1 MSTSSVVAADR
12 ASTDWDELARRLGHS
27 IGADV
32 VTRRAL
38 DRHAI
43 AHDAS
48 HYLLTPEVVV
58 RPTSADQ
65 VAAVMRACDAAAAP
79 VVFRSGGTSLSGQ
92 AVSDAVMV
100 DTRRHFQ
107 GVDVLGQGEKVRVL
121 PGSTVRQV
129 NARLAPYGRKL
140 GPDPASESACT
151 LGGVIAN
158 NSSGMQ
164 CGTRFNTYSTLQSM
178 VVILPT
184 GTRVD
189 TSDPGASEGLRA
201 AEPELWE
208 GLARLHRRVRDDAES
223 VAIIQRLFAMKNTM
237 GYGINSFVDY
247 SDPVDLL
254 SHLMIG
260 SEGTLGFVAEA
271 VFETLPIPPH
281 VATGLLVF
289 DDIATATAT
298 VPELVAT
305 GTATAELLDA
315 ASLRVSQ
322 DDPQCPEQIRDL
334 QVRDHAAILIE
345 YQGMAADDLRE
356 LTETAMPQLRSLP
369 VQPFELT
376 EESSKRSALWRARKG
391 LYSAVAGARPK
402 GTNALLED
410 VSVPVDLLG
419 QTCVSL
425 TSLFEEH
432 DYDGSVIFGHA
443 KDGNVHFLLN
453 ERFGDQASLRR
464 YEAFTEDMVDLVL
477 GNGGSLKAEHG
488 TGRIMAPFVR
498 RQYGDEL
505 YGVMHELKGLIDPR
519 GLLNPGTV
527 LSDDPTSYL
536 RDLKPSYEVE
546 PEVDRCVE
554 CGYCEPVCPSRDLTL
569 TPRQRIVL
577 RREMQAARA
586 RGEDALAEELE
597 RDYVYAGEQ
606 TCAVDG
612 MCATACPVLINTGDL
627 VRRLR
632 RQSATRPAEL
642 AWAAMAHGWGGA
654 TRVGSTGLSAAKIL
668 PSGIPVA
675 ATSMARRVLG
685 PQAVPLYDG
694 ALPRGGRARP
704 SLTCDDAQ
712 AVLFSVCIGSM
723 FGAEDGGGGAG
734 AALVELCARAGV
746 SLRTP
751 VGLGGL
757 CCGTPWKS
765 KGFVQGY
772 DVMAAKVVPAL
783 REATDGGRLPVVV
796 EASSCVEGLVEML
809 RERAPEV
816 TVVDAVSF
824 VAERVLGS
832 LSVRALDSI
841 MVHPTCSMERAGG
854 TAALLEVAHAL
865 ADTVMVP
872 SDWGCCAF
880 AGDRGLLHPELTAS
894 ATRREAAQV
903 GGSHAAA
910 YVSSNRTCEIGM
922 TRATGR
928 TYRHVLEVLAEATR

>member
-1 MSTSSVVAADR
+1 MSTSNVV
-12 ASTDWDELARRLGHS
+12 TPPRLGPDWAALAS
-27 IGADV
+27 QIGQNIGPDAV
-32 VTRRAL
+32 SRRAL
-38 DRHAI
+38 DRHAM

-48 HYLLTPEVVV
+48 SYLLIPEMIV

-65 VAAVMRACDAAAAP
+65 VAAVMGACAASSAP
-79 VVFRSGGTSLSGQ
+79 IVFRSGGTSLSGQ

-107 GVDVLGQGEKVRVL
+107 GVEVLEEGKKVRVL

-129 NARLAPYGRKL
+129 NARLAAYGRKL
-140 GPDPASESACT
+140 GPDPESEGACT

-158 NSSGMQ
+158 NSSGMH
-164 CGTRFNTYSTLQSM
+164 CGTEFNTYSTLESM

-189 TSDPGASEGLRA
+189 TGDPGASAYLRA
-201 AEPELWE
+201 VEPALWE
-208 GLARLHRRVRDDAES
+208 GLTRLHRRVNDDAAS
-223 VAIIQRLFAMKNTM
+223 VATITRLFSMKNTM

-247 SDPVDLL
+247 SDPIDLL
-254 SHLMIG
+254 AHLMVG

-271 VFETLPIPPH
+271 VFSTVPVAPH
-281 VATGLLVF
+281 VTTGLLIF
-289 DDIATATAT
+289 DDIATATAA
-298 VPELVAT
+298 VPALVAT

-315 ASLRVSQ
+315 ASLRVSAT
-322 DDPQCPEQIRDL
+322 DPSCPAQIADL
-334 QVRDHAAILIE
+334 QVREHAAILIE
-345 YQGMAADDLRE
+345 YQAMVTEELRD
-356 LTETAMPQLRSLP
+356 LTETALPQLRTLP

-376 EESSKRSALWRARKG
+376 DKPSERAGLWRVRKG
-391 LYSAVAGARPK
+391 LYSAVAGARPR

-425 TSLFEEH
+425 TELFTEH
-432 DYDGSVIFGHA
+432 EYDGSVMFGHA

-453 ERFGDQASLRR
+453 ERFEDEVSLRR

-505 YGVMHELKGLIDPR
+505 YAVMHEVKNLIDPQ

-527 LSDDPTSYL
+527 LSDDPTSYM
-536 RDLKPSYEVE
+536 RDLKPNYEVE

-577 RREMQAARA
+577 RREINAARS
-586 RGEDALAEELE
+586 RGDESLAQELE
-597 RDYVYAGEQ
+597 RDYTYAGEQ

-612 MCATACPVLINTGDL
+612 MCLTACPVLINTGDL

-632 RQSATRPAEL
+632 SESANRPTQL
-642 AWAAMAHGWGGA
+642 AWTALAHGWGVASRAG
-654 TRVGSTGLSAAKIL
+654 GLGLSAAKIL
-668 PSGIPVA
+668 PSGLPVA
-675 ATSMARRVLG
+675 ATSIARRWVG
-685 PQAVPLYDG
+685 PAAVPMYDG
-694 ALPRGGRARP
+694 ALPGGGTARP
-704 SLTCDDAQ
+704 SLTSDSAQ
-712 AVLFSVCIGSM
+712 AVLFAACIGSM
-723 FGAEDGGGGAG
+723 FGAEDGGAGAG
-734 AALVELCARAGV
+734 GALVELCERAGV

-751 VGLGGL
+751 AGLGGL

-765 KGFVQGY
+765 KGLTQGY

-783 REATDGGRLPVVV
+783 REATEGGRLPVVT
-796 EASSCVEGLVEML
+796 EASSCVEGLVEL
-809 RERAPEV
+809 LSDRAPEI
-816 TVVDAVSF
+816 TVLDAVTF
-824 VAERVLGS
+824 VAEAVLPS
-832 LSVRALDSI
+832 LSVRKLDSVV
-841 MVHPTCSMERAGG
+841 VHPTCSMERAGG
-854 TAALLEVAHAL
+854 TPALMRVARAL
-865 ADTVMVP
+865 SDEAVVP
-872 SDWGCCAF
+872 LDWGCCAF

-894 ATRREAAQV
+894 ATRREADEVRGTQP
-903 GGSHAAA
+903 SA

-922 TRATGR
+922 TRATGQ

>member
-1 MSTSSVVAADR
+1 MSTSNVVTGSRAGPDWADL
-12 ASTDWDELARRLGHS
+12 ASRIGHS
-27 IGADV
+27 IGPDAV
-32 VTRRAL
+32 SRRAL
-38 DRHAI
+38 DRHAMS
-43 AHDAS
+43 HDAS
-48 HYLLTPEVVV
+48 SYLLIPEVIV

-65 VAAVMRACDAAAAP
+65 VAAVMRACALSSAP
-79 VVFRSGGTSLSGQ
+79 IVFRSGGTSLSGQ
-92 AVSDAVMV
+92 AISDAVMV

-107 GVDVLGQGEKVRVL
+107 GVEVLDAGKRVRVL

-129 NARLAPYGRKL
+129 NARLAAHGRKL

-164 CGTRFNTYSTLQSM
+164 CGTRFNTYSTLDSM

-189 TSDPGASEGLRA
+189 TSDPGASAYLRA
-201 AEPELWE
+201 VEPELWE
-208 GLARLHRRVRDDAES
+208 GLTRLHRRVNDDATS
-223 VAIIQRLFAMKNTM
+223 VATIERLFSMKNTM

-247 SDPVDLL
+247 SDPIDLL
-254 SHLMIG
+254 AHLMVG

-271 VFETLPIPPH
+271 IFTTLPIAPH
-281 VATGLLVF
+281 VTTGLLIF
-289 DDIATATAT
+289 DDIATATAI
-298 VPELVAT
+298 VPDLVAT

-315 ASLRVSQ
+315 ASLRVSAI
-322 DDPQCPEQIRDL
+322 DPSCPAQIADL

-345 YQGMAADDLRE
+345 YQAMAAEELRE
-356 LTETAMPQLRSLP
+356 LTETALPRLRSLP

-376 EESSKRSALWRARKG
+376 ETSSERAELWRVRKG
-391 LYSAVAGARPK
+391 LYSAVAGARPR

-425 TSLFEEH
+425 TELFTEH
-432 DYDGSVIFGHA
+432 EYDGSVMFGHA

-453 ERFGDQASLRR
+453 ERFEDETSLRR
-464 YEAFTEDMVDLVL
+464 YAAFTEDMVDLVL

-505 YGVMHELKGLIDPR
+505 YAVMHEIKNLIDPH

-527 LSDDPTSYL
+527 LSDDPTSYM
-536 RDLKPSYEVE
+536 RDLKPNYEVE
-546 PEVDRCVE
+546 SEVDRCVE

-577 RREMQAARA
+577 RREMQAARS
-586 RGEDALAEELE
+586 RGDESLAQELE
-597 RDYVYAGEQ
+597 RDYTYAGEQ

-612 MCATACPVLINTGDL
+612 MCLTACPVLINTGDL

-632 RQSATRPAEL
+632 SESVSGPAE
-642 AWAAMAHGWGGA
+642 AVWTAAAHGWGVTARAG
-654 TRVGSTGLSAAKIL
+654 GLGLSIAKIL
-668 PSGIPVA
+668 PSGVSVA
-675 ATSMARRVLG
+675 ATSLARRLVG
-685 PQAVPLYDG
+685 PAAVPLYDD
-694 ALPRGGRARP
+694 ALPRGGRPRP
-704 SLTCDDAQ
+704 TLLSDDAQ
-712 AVLFSVCIGSM
+712 AVLFGACIGSM

-734 AALVELCARAGV
+734 GALVELCDRAGV
-746 SLRTP
+746 PLRTP
-751 VGLGGL
+751 PGLGGL

-765 KGFVQGY
+765 KGFTQGY

-783 REATDGGRLPVVV
+783 REATDGGRLPVVT
-796 EASSCVEGLVEML
+796 EASSCVEGLVEL
-809 RERAPEV
+809 LHDRAPEI
-816 TVVDAVSF
+816 TVVDAVTF
-824 VAERVLGS
+824 IAKKVLPS
-832 LSVRALDSI
+832 LSVRGLDSVV
-841 MVHPTCSMERAGG
+841 VHPTCSMERVGG
-854 TAALLEVAHAL
+854 TPALLEVAHAL
-865 ADTVMVP
+865 ANEVIVP
-872 SDWGCCAF
+872 LDWGCCAF

-894 ATRREAAQV
+894 ATRREAEEIRGTQ
-903 GGSHAAA
+903 GSA